1 MAERR
6 GFANG
11 PGLSPSARLAAGS
24 LVVAAI
30 CLTACNASGD
40 AASGSPVNATQLAE
54 NVRVLESNTQMQL
67 DGVAI
72 GAGNIWE
79 EDYFQSD
86 GTKQKGLT
94 AALFITVTG
103 DPAKNQNLRVHPGQE
118 LDLPGYHITVVS
130 IEGKNMS
137 LKLDE
142 SAR

>member
-6 GFANG
+6 SFANSDT
-11 PGLSPSARLAAGS
+11 PCPSARLVVGS
-24 LVVAAI
+24 FVVVAI
-30 CLTACNASGD
+30 YLMACNTNGDVAS
-40 AASGSPVNATQLAE
+40 SSPVNATQLAE

-72 GAGNIWE
+72 GAGNFWE

-86 GTKQKGLT
+86 GTRQKGLT

-103 DPAKNQNLRVHPGQE
+103 DPAKNQNLRVHPGEE

-130 IEGKNMS
+130 IKGKNVS

-142 SAR
+142 AVQ